1 MSTVAKGILDFY
13 ASLEI
18 PHKLPKG
25 VETLYPFSDKNV
37 WNINEEFYHKY
48 YNDTNTRTF
57 LIGIN
62 PGRLGAGI
70 TGIPFTDP
78 IRLFNVLRI
87 NNDFDKK
94 AELSSK
100 FIFDIIEAIGGPET
114 FFGNFYFT
122 SVSPI
127 GFTKNAVN
135 LNYYDEKELENS
147 LKKYIIS
154 NLNKQLKAFP
164 SNKNVAFCLGK
175 GKNYKYLVKLNNENG
190 FFKKIVPL
198 PHPRWVMQYRLKR
211 KEEFILEYQQ
221 QLSEEINNHL

>member
-1 MSTVAKGILDFY
+1 MPTVSSTILEFY
-13 ASLEI
+13 SSLYL
-18 PHKLPKG
+18 PLNLPKG
-25 VETLYPFSDKNV
+25 VETLYPFSNKKV
-37 WNINEEFYHKY
+37 WEINEEFYNKY
-48 YNDTNTRTF
+48 YRDYTTRTF

-78 IRLFNVLRI
+78 IRLDSVLNI
-87 NNDFDKK
+87 KNDFDKK

-100 FIFDIIEAIGGPET
+100 FIYDVIEAMGGPKT
-114 FFGNFYFT
+114 FFSSFYFT

-147 LKKYIIS
+147 LKPYIIS
-154 NLNKQLKAFP
+154 NLTTQLDSIP
-164 SNKNVAFCLGK
+164 SNRNIAFCLGK
-175 GKNYKYLVKLNNENG
+175 GKNFNYLVKLNEENG
-190 FFKKIVPL
+190 FFKKIIAL

-211 KEEFILEYQQ
+211 KDEFILEYVQK
-221 QLSEEINNHL
+221 LSEKIRLHE